1 MAQARGRAFWASAGA
16 ALALIGAGAAL
27 LPGAY
32 DEPLTSRVLGGD
44 VPVNPGAVEPADIS
58 SNNSPSL
65 VRSPLDAR
73 LLAIAN
79 RIDTPRY
86 SCALH
91 VSADGGATWTQ
102 TPVPAPRGEK
112 ECFAPDVAF
121 DAGGALYLS
130 FVTLRG
136 GGHVPNAAWI
146 VTSTDGGKTLSQPRR
161 ILGRLAF
168 QVRLAADPARA
179 GRVYVSWLQGSEVG
193 IYRFSRLG
201 SPIQTMR
208 SDDGARTW
216 SAPVQASNP
225 VRARVLAPS
234 PAVGP
239 DGALYVLY
247 LDLGDDRIDYE
258 GAHNGRGGPPYPGP
272 WRLVLARSRDRG
284 ATWRESVIDERIVP
298 TERVIAFIPPYPSLA
313 IDRGDGRLYAAFHD
327 GRLGDADV
335 LLWTLAAGA
344 QRWSAPVRVNDT
356 ARRDGTAQ
364 YLPKLAVAP
373 GGRLDVLYYDR
384 RRDRARNESNEV
396 SLQSSTDGGERF
408 TSRIVLSSRSFDA
421 KVGFGVERELPDLGS
436 RLGLLSDD
444 ARALAVWPDTRAGT
458 RVSLKQDIARRVVA
472 FSGPEGLSSLA
483 AAVLRAGGAIALL
496 AGLTLLALVAP
507 RGGPW
512 AWRRLSVRRPS
523 MPKGRLAGRPFGN
536 LRLRARR
543 SAPDRPAPAH
553 FADADTADEGG
564 EPEAQ

>member
-1 MAQARGRAFWASAGA
+1 MRQARGRAFWASAGA
-16 ALALIGAGAAL
+16 ALALVGAGAAL

-32 DEPLTSRVLGGD
+32 EEPLRVRALGRD
-44 VPVNPGAVEPADIS
+44 APVNRGALVPADIS

-65 VRSPLDAR
+65 VRSPRDPR
-73 LLAIAN
+73 RLAIAN

-91 VSADGGATWTQ
+91 VSSDSGASWTQ
-102 TPVPAPRGEK
+102 TPLPAPRGET
-112 ECFAPDVAF
+112 ECYAPDAVF
-121 DAGGALYLS
+121 DAAGTLYVS

-136 GGHVPNAAWI
+136 GGHVPDAAWM
-146 VTSTDGGKTLSQPRR
+146 VTSGDGGRTLSAPRR
-161 ILGRLAF
+161 MLGKLVF
-168 QVRLAADPARA
+168 QVRLAADPATA
-179 GRVYVSWLQGSEVG
+179 GRVYVTWLQGAEVG

-201 SPIQTMR
+201 APIRTMR

-216 SAPVQASNP
+216 SRPVQTSSP
-225 VRARVLAPS
+225 TRARVLAPS

-258 GAHNGRGGPPYPGP
+258 GGHGGRGGPPYPGP

-284 ATWRESVIDERIVP
+284 ATWGESVVESRIVP
-298 TERVIAFIPPYPSLA
+298 TERVIAFIPPFPALA
-313 IDRGDGRLYAAFHD
+313 VDPAGGRLYAAFHD

-335 LLWTLAAGA
+335 WLWTLGRGA
-344 QRWSAPVRVNDT
+344 RRWSAPVRVNDT
-356 ARRDGTAQ
+356 VRRDGTAQ

-373 GGRLDVLYYDR
+373 DGRLDVLYYDR
-384 RRDRARNESNEV
+384 RRDRGRNEANEV

-408 TSRIVLSSRSFDA
+408 TGRVVLSSRAFDA
-421 KVGFGVERELPDLGS
+421 QVGFGVERGLPDLGS

-472 FSGPEGLSSLA
+472 FSGPEGLGSA
-483 AAVLRAGGAIALL
+483 ATAVLRAGGGAALV
-496 AGLTLLALVAP
+496 AGLSLLALVGLRRGPVAAP
-507 RGGPW
+507 AR
-512 AWRRLSVRRPS
+512 RRLQQLRR
-523 MPKGRLAGRPFGN
+523 
-536 LRLRARR
+536 RLRDRR
-543 SAPDRPAPAH
+543 SAPDRTAAAH
-553 FADADTADEGG
+553 LADRDAADEDG
-564 EPEAQ
+564 EAEAQ